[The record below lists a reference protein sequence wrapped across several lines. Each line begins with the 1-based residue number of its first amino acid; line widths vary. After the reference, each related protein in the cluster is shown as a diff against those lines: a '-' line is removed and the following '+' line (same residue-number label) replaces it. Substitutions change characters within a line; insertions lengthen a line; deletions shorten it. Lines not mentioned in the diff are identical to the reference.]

1 MTTTMWMTVAS
12 GQAGV
17 RDVSAD
23 DDQCFELLGVVQWND
38 EEEWIV
44 RAVWC
49 EARLVV
55 HCNVS
60 FVFACPKRWELP
72 CLDVRDDQESA
83 NRLSGRSTLFI
94 SLICECEEG

>member
-1 MTTTMWMTVAS
+1 MRMTAAS

-17 RDVSAD
+17 RDVSVD
-23 DDQCFELLGVVQWND
+23 GDQFCELLGVVQRD
-38 EEEWIV
+38 DKEWIV

-94 SLICECEEG
+94 SLFCECEEG